1 MSLCS
6 GGEIY
11 SPGASF
17 TSNLN
22 LNGIREQNVSIT
34 CQLPPG
40 QNQSEETENKS
51 VDLFIIAVN
60 ENLETE
66 QQLMKEGH
74 PFK

>member
-40 QNQSEETENKS
+40 QNQSEETENKC
-51 VDLFIIAVN
+51 FIIAVN

-74 PFK
+74 PSK